1 MPVKTTDATPTP
13 EDAVPG
19 SVSGPVPGVAGPVPF
34 EVDKEPAFPV
44 GPGADSRRGRGRG
57 RERGRGHGGE
67 GGVLNVFSHGILIL
81 WALLVVMPLLW
92 AVMTSFKT
100 DDAILSSPW
109 SLPNGL
115 HFENWARAWSQAH
128 MGDYFL
134 NTILVV
140 AGSVTGTLLL
150 GSMAAYVL
158 ARFEFPGNRFVYY
171 LFVAGMGFPIMLALV
186 PLFFVM
192 DNIGLL
198 NTLHGL
204 ILVYIAY
211 SLPFTVF
218 FLTAFFRT
226 LPTSVAE
233 AALIDG
239 ASHTRT
245 FFQVM
250 LPMARPGLIS
260 VGIFNFLG
268 QWNQYM
274 LPTVLNSEK
283 DHKVLSQG
291 LVELATSQGY
301 KGDWSGLFAG
311 LVMAMLPV
319 LAAYLVFQ
327 RQVVAG
333 LTAGAVK

>member
-1 MPVKTTDATPTP
+1 MKTTDTPPAGIAEDRPQVVKTTIP
-13 EDAVPG
+13 
-19 SVSGPVPGVAGPVPF
+19 
-34 EVDKEPAFPV
+34 PA
-44 GPGADSRRGRGRG
+44 RKKKT
-57 RERGRGHGGE
+57 E
-67 GGVLNVFSHGILIL
+67 GGVLNVFSHGVLVI
-81 WALLVVMPLLW
+81 WAIMVVLPLLW

-100 DDAILSSPW
+100 DKAIFTSPW
-109 SLPNGL
+109 SLPDSL
-115 HFENWARAWSQAH
+115 HFENWSRAWSQAH
-128 MGDYFL
+128 MSDYFL
-134 NTILVV
+134 NTVLVV
-140 AGSVTGTLLL
+140 GGSLVGTLLF

-158 ARFEFPGNRFVYY
+158 ARFDFPGNRFIYF
-171 LFVAGMGFPIMLALV
+171 LFIGGMSFPIMLALV
-186 PLFFVM
+186 PLFYVL
-192 DNIGLL
+192 NNVALL

-226 LPTSVAE
+226 LPSSVAE

-250 LPMARPGLIS
+250 LPMAKPGLIS
-260 VGIFNFLG
+260 VAIFNFLG

-274 LPTVLNSEK
+274 LPTVLNTDPEK
-283 DHKVLSQG
+283 KVLSQG
-291 LVELATSQGY
+291 LVELAVSQGY

-319 LAAYLVFQ
+319 LAAYIIFQ

-333 LTAGAVK
+333 LTAGALK

>member
-1 MPVKTTDATPTP
+1 MT
-13 EDAVPG
+13 
-19 SVSGPVPGVAGPVPF
+19 
-34 EVDKEPAFPV
+34 
-44 GPGADSRRGRGRG
+44 
-57 RERGRGHGGE
+57 
-67 GGVLNVFSHGILIL
+67 
-81 WALLVVMPLLW
+81 WAILVVMPLLW

-100 DDAILSSPW
+100 DRAIFTAPW
-109 SLPNGL
+109 APPASLHTG
-115 HFENWARAWSQAH
+115 NWARAWGQAH
-128 MGDYFL
+128 MGTYFG
-134 NTILVV
+134 NTLIVV
-140 AGSVTGTLLL
+140 GGSLIGTMLL
-150 GSMAAYVL
+150 GSMTAYVL
-158 ARFEFPGNRFVYY
+158 ARFDFPGNRFLYY
-171 LFVAGMGFPIMLALV
+171 LFIGGMSFPAILALV

-192 DNIGLL
+192 KNIQLL
-198 NTLHGL
+198 NTAPGL
-204 ILVYIAY
+204 ILAYIAY

-226 LPTSVAE
+226 LPSSVAE

-250 LPMARPGLIS
+250 LPMARPGLVS

-274 LPTVLNSEK
+274 LPTVLNT
-283 DHKVLSQG
+283 DPDQRVLSQG

-319 LAAYLVFQ
+319 LGAYIAFQ

-333 LTAGAVK
+333 LTAGALK

>member
-1 MPVKTTDATPTP
+1 MKTTETPPADATEPTAVRPTSEPTP
-13 EDAVPG
+13 GKARKK
-19 SVSGPVPGVAGPVPF
+19 AT
-34 EVDKEPAFPV
+34 
-44 GPGADSRRGRGRG
+44 
-57 RERGRGHGGE
+57 E
-67 GGVLNVFSHGILIL
+67 GGVLNVFSHGMLIL
-81 WALLVVMPLLW
+81 WAFMVVIPLLW
-92 AVMTSFKT
+92 AVVSSFK
-100 DDAILSSPW
+100 DDNSILSSPW
-109 SLPNGL
+109 ALPDKI
-115 HFENWARAWSQAH
+115 HFENWSRAWTEAKMSE
-128 MGDYFL
+128 YFL
-134 NTILVV
+134 NTIVVVGGSLV
-140 AGSVTGTLLL
+140 GTLLL

-158 ARFEFPGNRFVYY
+158 ARFSFPGNRFLYY
-171 LFVAGMGFPIMLALV
+171 LFIGGMSFPVMLALV
-186 PLFFVM
+186 PLFYVLNNM
-192 DNIGLL
+192 SLL
-198 NTLHGL
+198 NTTHGL

-226 LPTSVAE
+226 LPSSVAE
-233 AALIDG
+233 AAMIDG

-274 LPTVLNSEK
+274 LPTVLNTDPDK
-283 DHKVLSQG
+283 KVLSQG
-291 LVELATSQGY
+291 LVELAVSQGY

-319 LAAYLVFQ
+319 LAAYIIFQ

>member
-1 MPVKTTDATPTP
+1 MKITDTTPAGVDGSGSPAEPDPVVAKTTAPAP
-13 EDAVPG
+13 R
-19 SVSGPVPGVAGPVPF
+19 
-34 EVDKEPAFPV
+34 KEPK
-44 GPGADSRRGRGRG
+44 
-57 RERGRGHGGE
+57 GE
-67 GGVLNVFSHGILIL
+67 GATLNVFSHGILIL
-81 WALLVVMPLLW
+81 WAIMVVMPLLW

-100 DDAILSSPW
+100 DRAIFTSPW
-109 SLPNGL
+109 SLPDRL
-115 HFENWARAWSQAH
+115 HFENWSRAWTEAH
-128 MGDYFL
+128 MSDYFL

-140 AGSVTGTLLL
+140 GGSLIGTLLL

-158 ARFEFPGNRFVYY
+158 ARFEFPGNRFLYF
-171 LFVAGMGFPIMLALV
+171 LFIGGMSFPIILALV
-186 PLFFVM
+186 PLFYVM
-192 DNIGLL
+192 QNMALL

-204 ILVYIAY
+204 VLVYIAY

-233 AALIDG
+233 AAFVDG

-250 LPMARPGLIS
+250 LPMAKPGLIS

-268 QWNQYM
+268 QWNQYL
-274 LPTVLNSEK
+274 LPTVLNTEPER
-283 DHKVLSQG
+283 KVLSQG
-291 LVELATSQGY
+291 LVQLAVSQGY

-319 LAAYLVFQ
+319 LVAYIVFQ

>member
-1 MPVKTTDATPTP
+1 MKTTDTTA
-13 EDAVPG
+13 E
-19 SVSGPVPGVAGPVPF
+19 GVAGDGPELTKTTDVP
-34 EVDKEPAFPV
+34 EPAAPV
-44 GPGADSRRGRGRG
+44 RRTGKS
-57 RERGRGHGGE
+57 E
-67 GGVLNVFSHGILIL
+67 GGVLNVFSHGVLVI
-81 WALLVVMPLLW
+81 WAILVVLPLLW
-92 AVMTSFKT
+92 AVMSSFKT
-100 DDAILSSPW
+100 DKAIFTTPW
-109 SLPNGL
+109 SLPDSL
-115 HFENWARAWSQAH
+115 QLDNWSRAWNEARMS
-128 MGDYFL
+128 DYFF

-140 AGSVTGTLLL
+140 GGSLIGTLLL

-158 ARFEFPGNRFVYY
+158 ARFEFPGNRFIYF
-171 LFVAGMGFPIMLALV
+171 LFIGGMSFPVILALV
-186 PLFFVM
+186 PLFYVLQNM
-192 DNIGLL
+192 SML

-233 AALIDG
+233 AAFMDG

-250 LPMARPGLIS
+250 LPMAKPGLIS

-268 QWNQYM
+268 QWNQYL
-274 LPTVLNSEK
+274 LPTVLNT
-283 DHKVLSQG
+283 DPDRKVLSQG
-291 LVELATSQGY
+291 LVQLAVSQGY
-301 KGDWSGLFAG
+301 KGDYSGLFAG

-319 LAAYLVFQ
+319 LAAYIIFQ

-333 LTAGAVK
+333 LTAGALK

>member
-1 MPVKTTDATPTP
+1 MKVTETPP
-13 EDAVPG
+13 AVPAPRS
-19 SVSGPVPGVAGPVPF
+19 SVTKTKAPVDGPAR
-34 EVDKEPAFPV
+34 
-44 GPGADSRRGRGRG
+44 S
-57 RERGRGHGGE
+57 GE
-67 GGVLNVFSHGILIL
+67 GRVLNVFSHGVLVI
-81 WALLVVMPLLW
+81 WAVLVVMPLLW
-92 AVMTSFKT
+92 AVTASFKT
-100 DDAILSSPW
+100 DDSILSKPW
-109 SLPNGL
+109 SLPDTL
-115 HFENWARAWSQAH
+115 HFENWSRAWNQAH
-128 MGDYFL
+128 MSDYFL

-140 AGSVTGTLLL
+140 GGSLIGTLLL

-158 ARFEFPGNRFVYY
+158 ARFDFPGNRFIYF
-171 LFVAGMGFPIMLALV
+171 LFIGGMSFPVILALV

-192 DNIGLL
+192 NNMGLL
-198 NTLHGL
+198 NSVHGL

-218 FLTAFFRT
+218 FLTSFFRT
-226 LPTSVAE
+226 LPTSIAE
-233 AALIDG
+233 AAMLDG

-250 LPMARPGLIS
+250 LPMAKPGLIS

-274 LPTVLNSEK
+274 LPTVLNT
-283 DHKVLSQG
+283 DPDGKVLSQG

-319 LAAYLVFQ
+319 LAAYIVFQ

-333 LTAGAVK
+333 LTAGALK

>member
-1 MPVKTTDATPTP
+1 MKTTDTPPAAPARRPAPVTRATAP
-13 EDAVPG
+13 A
-19 SVSGPVPGVAGPVPF
+19 A
-34 EVDKEPAFPV
+34 KEKN
-44 GPGADSRRGRGRG
+44 S
-57 RERGRGHGGE
+57 E
-67 GGVLNVFSHGILIL
+67 GQVLNVFSHGVLII
-81 WALLVVMPLLW
+81 WAILVVMPLLW
-92 AVMTSFKT
+92 AVMASFKT
-100 DDAILSSPW
+100 DDSILSTPW
-109 SLPNGL
+109 ELPDTL
-115 HFENWARAWSQAH
+115 HFENWSRAWSQAH
-128 MGDYFL
+128 MSDYFL
-134 NTILVV
+134 NTIVVVGCSLV
-140 AGSVTGTLLL
+140 GTLLL

-158 ARFEFPGNRFVYY
+158 ARFDFPGNRFVYF
-171 LFVAGMGFPIMLALV
+171 LFIGGMSFPIILALV

-192 DNIGLL
+192 NNMALL
-198 NTLHGL
+198 DTRHGL

-218 FLTAFFRT
+218 FLTSFFRT

-233 AALIDG
+233 AAMLDG

-274 LPTVLNSEK
+274 LPTVLNT
-283 DHKVLSQG
+283 DPNQRVLSQG
-291 LVELATSQGY
+291 LVELANSQGY

-319 LAAYLVFQ
+319 LGAYIVFQ

>member
-1 MPVKTTDATPTP
+1 MKTTDTPP
-13 EDAVPG
+13 AVPA
-19 SVSGPVPGVAGPVPF
+19 VEPVPVA
-34 EVDKEPAFPV
+34 KAPAPA
-44 GPGADSRRGRGRG
+44 GKAKSS
-57 RERGRGHGGE
+57 EGH
-67 GGVLNVFSHGILIL
+67 VLNVFSHGVLII
-81 WALLVVMPLLW
+81 WAILVVLPLLW
-92 AVMTSFKT
+92 AVMASFKT
-100 DDAILSSPW
+100 DDSILSTPW
-109 SLPNGL
+109 ALPDKL
-115 HFENWARAWSQAH
+115 HFENWSRAWSQAH
-128 MGDYFL
+128 MSDYFF
-134 NTILVV
+134 NTIVVVGCSLV
-140 AGSVTGTLLL
+140 GTLLL

-158 ARFEFPGNRFVYY
+158 ARFDFPGNRFIYY
-171 LFVAGMGFPIMLALV
+171 LFIGGMSFPIILALV

-192 DNIGLL
+192 NNMGLL
-198 NTLHGL
+198 NTQHGL

-218 FLTAFFRT
+218 FLTSFFRT

-233 AALIDG
+233 AAMLDG

-250 LPMARPGLIS
+250 LPMAKPGLIS

-274 LPTVLNSEK
+274 LPTVLNTEPN
-283 DHKVLSQG
+283 HRVLSQG

-319 LAAYLVFQ
+319 LAAYIIFQ

>member
-1 MPVKTTDATPTP
+1 MRTTQTSPAGTAEPLPQEVKA
-13 EDAVPG
+13 G
-19 SVSGPVPGVAGPVPF
+19 LSGAGPG
-34 EVDKEPAFPV
+34 K
-44 GPGADSRRGRGRG
+44 GGRRGRG
-57 RERGRGHGGE
+57 
-67 GGVLNVFSHGILIL
+67 GVLNAFSHGVLVL
-81 WALLVVMPLLW
+81 WAFMVVMPLLW
-92 AVMTSFKT
+92 AVMTSFK
-100 DDAILSSPW
+100 DDNAIFSSPW
-109 SLPNGL
+109 SPPDRL
-115 HFENWARAWSQAH
+115 HFENWSRAWSQAH
-128 MGDYFL
+128 MSDYFL
-134 NTILVV
+134 NTVLVV
-140 AGSVTGTLLL
+140 AGSLAGTLLL

-158 ARFEFPGNRFVYY
+158 ARFDFPGNRFLYF
-171 LFVAGMGFPIMLALV
+171 LFIGGMSFPIMLALV

-192 DNIGLL
+192 NNIQLL
-198 NTLHGL
+198 NTVHGL

-250 LPMARPGLIS
+250 LPMAKPGLIS

-274 LPTVLNSEK
+274 LPTVLNTDPE
-283 DHKVLSQG
+283 HKVLSQG
-291 LVELATSQGY
+291 LVQLAVSQGY

-319 LAAYLVFQ
+319 LAAYVVFQ

-333 LTAGAVK
+333 LTAGALK

>member
-1 MPVKTTDATPTP
+1 MKVTETPP
-13 EDAVPG
+13 AVPAPR
-19 SVSGPVPGVAGPVPF
+19 SPVTKTVAPAV
-34 EVDKEPAFPV
+34 EPAK
-44 GPGADSRRGRGRG
+44 SS
-57 RERGRGHGGE
+57 E
-67 GGVLNVFSHGILIL
+67 GKVLNVFSHGVLVI
-81 WALLVVMPLLW
+81 WAVLVVMPLLW
-92 AVMTSFKT
+92 AVMSSFKT
-100 DDAILSSPW
+100 DDSILSTPW
-109 SLPNGL
+109 ALPDKL
-115 HFENWARAWSQAH
+115 HFENWSRAWNQAH
-128 MGDYFL
+128 MSDYFL

-140 AGSVTGTLLL
+140 GGSLIGTLLL

-158 ARFEFPGNRFVYY
+158 ARFDFPGNRFIYF
-171 LFVAGMGFPIMLALV
+171 LFIGGMSFPIILALV

-192 DNIGLL
+192 NNMGLL
-198 NTLHGL
+198 NSVHGL

-218 FLTAFFRT
+218 FLTSFFRT
-226 LPTSVAE
+226 LPTSIAE
-233 AALIDG
+233 AAMLDG

-250 LPMARPGLIS
+250 LPMAKPGLIS

-274 LPTVLNSEK
+274 LPTVLNT
-283 DHKVLSQG
+283 DPDGKVLSQG

-319 LAAYLVFQ
+319 LAAYIVFQ

-333 LTAGAVK
+333 LTAGALK

>member
-1 MPVKTTDATPTP
+1 MTTDTSPADLAEERP
-13 EDAVPG
+13 
-19 SVSGPVPGVAGPVPF
+19 PVAKQAAPAKKEKKSEGV
-34 EVDKEPAFPV
+34 
-44 GPGADSRRGRGRG
+44 
-57 RERGRGHGGE
+57 
-67 GGVLNVFSHGILIL
+67 VLNVFSHGVLVL
-81 WALLVVMPLLW
+81 WAFMVVIPLLW
-92 AVMTSFKT
+92 AVMASFK
-100 DDAILSSPW
+100 DDNSILSTPW
-109 SLPNGL
+109 ALPDKL
-115 HFENWARAWSQAH
+115 HFDNWSRAWTQAH
-128 MGDYFL
+128 MSDYFV

-140 AGSVTGTLLL
+140 GGSLIGTLLL

-158 ARFEFPGNRFVYY
+158 ARFDFPGNRFIYY
-171 LFVAGMGFPIMLALV
+171 LFIGGMSFPIMLALV
-186 PLFFVM
+186 PLFYVM
-192 DNIGLL
+192 NNLSLL
-198 NTLHGL
+198 NTTHGL

-218 FLTAFFRT
+218 FLTSFFRT

-233 AALIDG
+233 AAMIDG

-274 LPTVLNSEK
+274 LPTVLNTDPDK
-283 DHKVLSQG
+283 RVLSQG

-301 KGDWSGLFAG
+301 KGDWSGLMAG

-319 LAAYLVFQ
+319 LAAYIVFQ

-333 LTAGAVK
+333 LTAGALK

>member
-1 MPVKTTDATPTP
+1 MTTDTSTADLAEERP
-13 EDAVPG
+13 
-19 SVSGPVPGVAGPVPF
+19 PVAKQAAPAKKEKKSEGV
-34 EVDKEPAFPV
+34 
-44 GPGADSRRGRGRG
+44 
-57 RERGRGHGGE
+57 
-67 GGVLNVFSHGILIL
+67 VLNVFSHGVLIL
-81 WALLVVMPLLW
+81 WAFMVVIPLLW
-92 AVMTSFKT
+92 AVMASFK
-100 DDAILSSPW
+100 DDNSILSTPW
-109 SLPNGL
+109 ALPDKL
-115 HFENWARAWSQAH
+115 HFDNWSRAWTQAH
-128 MGDYFL
+128 MSDYFV

-140 AGSVTGTLLL
+140 GGSLIGTLLL

-158 ARFEFPGNRFVYY
+158 ARFDFPGNRFIYY
-171 LFVAGMGFPIMLALV
+171 LFIGGMSFPIMLALV
-186 PLFFVM
+186 PLFYVM
-192 DNIGLL
+192 NNLSLL
-198 NTLHGL
+198 NTTHGL

-218 FLTAFFRT
+218 FLTSFFRT

-233 AALIDG
+233 AAMIDG

-274 LPTVLNSEK
+274 LPTVLNTDPDK
-283 DHKVLSQG
+283 RVLSQG

-301 KGDWSGLFAG
+301 KGDWSGLMAG

-319 LAAYLVFQ
+319 LAAYIVFQ

-333 LTAGAVK
+333 LTAGALK

>member
-1 MPVKTTDATPTP
+1 MKTTDTPPAGISEGRPPVVKTTAPPTRTK
-13 EDAVPG
+13 G
-19 SVSGPVPGVAGPVPF
+19 T
-34 EVDKEPAFPV
+34 
-44 GPGADSRRGRGRG
+44 
-57 RERGRGHGGE
+57 E
-67 GGVLNVFSHGILIL
+67 GGVLNLFSHGVLVI
-81 WALLVVMPLLW
+81 WAIMVVLPLLW

-100 DDAILSSPW
+100 DKAIFTSPW
-109 SLPNGL
+109 SLPDSL
-115 HFENWARAWSQAH
+115 HFENWSRAWSQAH
-128 MGDYFL
+128 MSDYFL
-134 NTILVV
+134 NTVLVV
-140 AGSVTGTLLL
+140 GGSLVGTLLF

-158 ARFEFPGNRFVYY
+158 ARFDFPGNRFIYF
-171 LFVAGMGFPIMLALV
+171 LFIGGMSFPVMLALV
-186 PLFFVM
+186 PLFFVL
-192 DNIGLL
+192 NNVALL

-250 LPMARPGLIS
+250 LPMAKPGLIS
-260 VGIFNFLG
+260 VAIFNFLG

-274 LPTVLNSEK
+274 LPTVLNTEPEK
-283 DHKVLSQG
+283 KVLSQG
-291 LVELATSQGY
+291 LVELAVSQGY

-319 LAAYLVFQ
+319 LAAYIIFQ

-333 LTAGAVK
+333 LTAGALK

>member
-1 MPVKTTDATPTP
+1 MKVTETPPAVVARRSPVAKTDG
-13 EDAVPG
+13 PG
-19 SVSGPVPGVAGPVPF
+19 G
-34 EVDKEPAFPV
+34 EPAK
-44 GPGADSRRGRGRG
+44 SS
-57 RERGRGHGGE
+57 E
-67 GGVLNVFSHGILIL
+67 GKVLNVFSHGVLVI
-81 WALLVVMPLLW
+81 WAVLVVMPLLW
-92 AVMTSFKT
+92 AVMASFKT
-100 DDAILSSPW
+100 DDSILSTPW
-109 SLPNGL
+109 ALPDKL
-115 HFENWARAWSQAH
+115 HFENWSRAWTQAH
-128 MGDYFL
+128 MSDYFF

-140 AGSVTGTLLL
+140 GGSLIGTLLL

-158 ARFEFPGNRFVYY
+158 ARFDFPGNRFIYF
-171 LFVAGMGFPIMLALV
+171 LFIGGMSFPIILALV

-192 DNIGLL
+192 NNMGLL
-198 NTLHGL
+198 NSVHGL

-218 FLTAFFRT
+218 FLTSFFRT
-226 LPTSVAE
+226 LPTSIAE
-233 AALIDG
+233 AAMLDG

-250 LPMARPGLIS
+250 LPMAKPGLIS

-274 LPTVLNSEK
+274 LPTVLNT
-283 DHKVLSQG
+283 DPDGKVLSQG

-319 LAAYLVFQ
+319 LLAYIVFQ

-333 LTAGAVK
+333 LTAGALK

>member
-1 MPVKTTDATPTP
+1 MKTTDTPTADTTP
-13 EDAVPG
+13 AENRP
-19 SVSGPVPGVAGPVPF
+19 SVA
-34 EVDKEPAFPV
+34 KA
-44 GPGADSRRGRGRG
+44 PGAAAARGKS
-57 RERGRGHGGE
+57 GE
-67 GGVLNVFSHGILIL
+67 GQVLNVFSHGILII
-81 WALLVVMPLLW
+81 WAFMVVLPLIW

-100 DDAILSSPW
+100 DAGIFNSPW
-109 SLPNGL
+109 ALPDRL
-115 HFENWARAWSQAH
+115 HFENWSRAWTEAH
-128 MGDYFL
+128 MSDYFL
-134 NTILVV
+134 NTIVVVGGSLV
-140 AGSVTGTLLL
+140 GTLLF

-158 ARFEFPGNRFVYY
+158 ARFEFPGNRFIYY
-171 LFVAGMGFPIMLALV
+171 LFIGGMSFPVMLALV
-186 PLFFVM
+186 PLFYVLN
-192 DNIGLL
+192 NISLL

-204 ILVYIAY
+204 VLVYIAY

-250 LPMARPGLIS
+250 LPMAKPGLIS

-274 LPTVLNSEK
+274 LPTVLNTDPDK
-283 DHKVLSQG
+283 KVLSQG
-291 LVELATSQGY
+291 LVELAVSQGY

-319 LAAYLVFQ
+319 LVVYFIFQ
-327 RQVVAG
+327 RQVQAG
-333 LTAGAVK
+333 LTAGALK

>member
-1 MPVKTTDATPTP
+1 MDTPPAGSALPEPPEPDDAQVTKTAPAAPRKESKAEGAT
-13 EDAVPG
+13 
-19 SVSGPVPGVAGPVPF
+19 
-34 EVDKEPAFPV
+34 
-44 GPGADSRRGRGRG
+44 
-57 RERGRGHGGE
+57 
-67 GGVLNVFSHGILIL
+67 LNVFSHGILVL
-81 WALLVVMPLLW
+81 WAIMVIMPLLW

-100 DDAILSSPW
+100 DRAIFTSPW
-109 SLPNGL
+109 ALPDRL
-115 HFENWARAWSQAH
+115 HFENWSRAWTEAH
-128 MGDYFL
+128 MSDYFL
-134 NTILVV
+134 NTVLVV
-140 AGSVTGTLLL
+140 GGSLVGTLLF

-158 ARFEFPGNRFVYY
+158 ARFDFPGNRFIYF
-171 LFVAGMGFPIMLALV
+171 LFIGGMSFPIILALV
-186 PLFFVM
+186 PLFYVLQNM
-192 DNIGLL
+192 ALL

-233 AALIDG
+233 AAFMDG

-250 LPMARPGLIS
+250 LPMAKPGLIS

-268 QWNQYM
+268 QWNQYL
-274 LPTVLNSEK
+274 LPTVLNTEQEK
-283 DHKVLSQG
+283 KVLSQG
-291 LVELATSQGY
+291 LVQLAVSQGY

-319 LAAYLVFQ
+319 LAAYIIFQ

>member
-1 MPVKTTDATPTP
+1 MKTKVQPAAPAKKTS
-13 EDAVPG
+13 G
-19 SVSGPVPGVAGPVPF
+19 S
-34 EVDKEPAFPV
+34 
-44 GPGADSRRGRGRG
+44 
-57 RERGRGHGGE
+57 
-67 GGVLNVFSHGILIL
+67 VLNVFSHGVLVI
-81 WALLVVMPLLW
+81 WAIMVVLPLLW

-100 DDAILSSPW
+100 DRAIFTSPW
-109 SLPNGL
+109 SLPDSL
-115 HFENWARAWSQAH
+115 HFENWSRAWSQAH
-128 MGDYFL
+128 MSDYFL

-140 AGSVTGTLLL
+140 GGSLIGTLLF

-158 ARFEFPGNRFVYY
+158 ARFDFPGNRFIYF
-171 LFVAGMGFPIMLALV
+171 LFIGGMSFPIMLALV
-186 PLFFVM
+186 PLFYVL
-192 DNIGLL
+192 NNVSLL

-226 LPTSVAE
+226 LPSSVAE
-233 AALIDG
+233 AAMIDG

-250 LPMARPGLIS
+250 LPMAKPGLIS

-274 LPTVLNSEK
+274 LPTVLNT
-283 DHKVLSQG
+283 DPDRKVLSQG
-291 LVELATSQGY
+291 LVELAVSQGY

-319 LAAYLVFQ
+319 LAAYIIFQ

-333 LTAGAVK
+333 LTAGAIK

>member
-1 MPVKTTDATPTP
+1 MKVTETPP
-13 EDAVPG
+13 AVP
-19 SVSGPVPGVAGPVPF
+19 SPRSPVTKKDAPAG
-34 EVDKEPAFPV
+34 EPAK
-44 GPGADSRRGRGRG
+44 AT
-57 RERGRGHGGE
+57 E
-67 GGVLNVFSHGILIL
+67 GTVLNVFSHGMLVI
-81 WALLVVMPLLW
+81 WAVLVVMPLLW
-92 AVMTSFKT
+92 AVMASFKT
-100 DDAILSSPW
+100 DDAILSTPW
-109 SLPNGL
+109 SLPDRL
-115 HFENWARAWSQAH
+115 HFENWSRAWTQAH
-128 MGDYFL
+128 MSDYFL

-140 AGSVTGTLLL
+140 GGSLIGTLLL

-158 ARFEFPGNRFVYY
+158 ARFDFPGNRFIYF
-171 LFVAGMGFPIMLALV
+171 LFIGGMSFPIILALV

-192 DNIGLL
+192 NNMGLL
-198 NTLHGL
+198 NSVHGL

-218 FLTAFFRT
+218 FLTSFFRT
-226 LPTSVAE
+226 LPTSIAE
-233 AALIDG
+233 AAMLDG

-250 LPMARPGLIS
+250 LPMAKPGLIS

-274 LPTVLNSEK
+274 LPTVLNT
-283 DHKVLSQG
+283 DPDGKVLSQG

-319 LAAYLVFQ
+319 LAAYIVFQ

-333 LTAGAVK
+333 LTAGALK